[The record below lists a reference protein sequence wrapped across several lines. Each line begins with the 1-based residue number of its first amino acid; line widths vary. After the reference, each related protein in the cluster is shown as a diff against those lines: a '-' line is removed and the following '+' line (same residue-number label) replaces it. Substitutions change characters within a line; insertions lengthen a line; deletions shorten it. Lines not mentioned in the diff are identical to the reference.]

1 MMKKPSIAIFCV
13 SNEQTEEELAL
24 FQKYAYYSPVGYN
37 VSNLSDGDFLVFDGA
52 CGAVPER
59 YQGVPTADEIIKE
72 YEDYLATLGVAV
84 GGKAPEAP
92 KRGRATASVGFSEE

>member
-24 FQKYAYYSPVGYN
+24 FQKYAYYNPVGYN

-52 CGAVPER
+52 CGVVPDR
-59 YQGVPTADEIIKE
+59 YKDAATADEIIKQ
-72 YEDYLATLGVAV
+72 YEDYLETLGVAV
-84 GGKAPEAP
+84 GGKAPEQAP
-92 KRGRATASVGFSEE
+92 KRGQTTAQVGFNE